1 MSVCVMVQWTA
12 PREMTKALAVM
23 MTSVV
28 LTMADV
34 VITAMILLMVPGA
47 TVKQGMLFL
56 KTI

>member
-1 MSVCVMVQWTA
+1 MVQWTA
-12 PREMTKALAVM
+12 LREMTKALAVM

-28 LTMADV
+28 MTMADV

-47 TVKQGMLFL
+47 SVKQGMLFL